1 MYETTDLLA
10 RIDAHR
16 VPVLVLCA
24 LAMVGNYLFFIEAY
38 RTSLREKV
46 FTIPIFCTMFWFAHD
61 LSFVYRYDLW
71 WNQIDHWYVKAFWFA
86 LVLTVTF
93 ETIYLRQVIRYGGR
107 ELLPDATKGQWTALV
122 LAGVVGAVVC
132 WEAVKFVFDDTLYAA
147 SFGIANLSYVLM
159 GVALAVRRR
168 SMRGQTPLIWVG
180 YLLLAVCWSTANFLF
195 FGPAFR
201 SPQWL
206 ALYAVCV
213 IGGAGLLYA
222 SRRWPAPAEPRAT
235 EAQLV

>member
-1 MYETTDLLA
+1 MYDTPQLLA
-10 RIDAHR
+10 LIDEHRIA
-16 VPVLVLCA
+16 VLALCA
-24 LAMVGNYLFFIEAY
+24 FAMMGNYLFFFEAY
-38 RTSLREKV
+38 RVSRREKI

-93 ETIYLRQVIRYGGR
+93 EAIYLRQVIKYGGK
-107 ELLPDATKGQWTALV
+107 ELLPDATQKQWTALV
-122 LAGVVGAVVC
+122 IAGVIGAIVC
-132 WEAVKFVFDDTLYAA
+132 WEAVKYVFDDQVYAG

-168 SMRGQTPLIWVG
+168 SMFGQTYIIWIG
-180 YLLLAVCWSTANFLF
+180 YLMLVVGWSSANILF

-201 SPQWL
+201 APQWI
-206 ALYAVCV
+206 ALHTVCL
-213 IGGAGLLYA
+213 IGGIGLLYA
-222 SRRWPAPAEPRAT
+222 SRRWPARAVPEPQ
-235 EAQLV
+235 AQLV